1 MKSSR
6 NPDDEYLVDMAL
18 GTCSCKQGMDGSPC
32 SHQAAVVLH
41 FHHRSLNFIPTMHAK
56 SRRHLAYIA
65 LGDKVETDLNFY
77 ASLSQKNIENSHT
90 TEEKTDTYGP
100 DFSNSAWAVISAVA
114 REDEGEC
121 TKSEHED
128 EDMEV
133 QLEET
138 FQDMK
143 KRLKE
148 NDPQLK
154 AGFKK
159 FIKRYNKMTQT
170 KTTALLTSALHCF
183 GSKSGG
189 FATTL
194 SGGRLRRG
202 PRIPIQATAAGR
214 RKTGTRGKGA
224 IPKGRP
230 VTAAQKAT
238 RPWESRH
245 CMPVRRKPK
254 GKRPHN
260 LTESINKGQQN
271 AGKW

>member
-1 MKSSR
+1 
-6 NPDDEYLVDMAL
+6 
-18 GTCSCKQGMDGSPC
+18 
-32 SHQAAVVLH
+32 
-41 FHHRSLNFIPTMHAK
+41 
-56 SRRHLAYIA
+56 
-65 LGDKVETDLNFY
+65 
-77 ASLSQKNIENSHT
+77 
-90 TEEKTDTYGP
+90 
-100 DFSNSAWAVISAVA
+100 
-114 REDEGEC
+114 
-121 TKSEHED
+121 
-128 EDMEV
+128 MEV
-133 QLEET
+133 QLEGT

-238 RPWESRH
+238 TPRESRH

-260 LTESINKGQQN
+260 LTESINKRQQN